1 MKSEKT
7 RQILEQT
14 KDIYNAIAP
23 DFSDTRGKWWQG
35 FGGFNQYVK
44 PGDKVLDLGCGNG
57 RMAEIFADSQI
68 EYLGVDNSQELIK
81 IAKQR
86 FANKS
91 WIKFEVADA
100 LTIDY
105 QNQFDL
111 VLMIAVLHH
120 LPTKELRLRALKN
133 VYNSLKPGGRLV
145 ISNWNLWQVFG
156 DRKKFRYWSHL
167 LDYKEK
173 AKRGTWGVSD
183 AFVPWKP
190 LAGDNLRYVHSF
202 KVGELKRLLKRA
214 GFQIEKVGFENKDGQ
229 KTSIFRGDNLLAVAV
244 KK

>member
-1 MKSEKT
+1 
-7 RQILEQT
+7 
-14 KDIYNAIAP
+14 
-23 DFSDTRGKWWQG
+23 
-35 FGGFNQYVK
+35 
-44 PGDKVLDLGCGNG
+44 
-57 RMAEIFADSQI
+57 MAEIFADSQI

-100 LTIDY
+100 LTIDC

-145 ISNWNLWQVFG
+145 ISIGISSKSSVIAKNS
-156 DRKKFRYWSHL
+156 DWSHL

-173 AKRGTWGVSD
+173 RNAELGGVRCSS
-183 AFVPWKP
+183 PWKRREIICAMFILLR
-190 LAGDNLRYVHSF
+190 LAS
-202 KVGELKRLLKRA
+202 
-214 GFQIEKVGFENKDGQ
+214 
-229 KTSIFRGDNLLAVAV
+229 
-244 KK
+244 

>member
-7 RQILEQT
+7 QKILEQT
-14 KDIYNAIAP
+14 KEIYNAIAP

-35 FGGFNQYVK
+35 FGGFNQYVE
-44 PGDKVLDLGCGNG
+44 PSDKVLDLGCGNG

-68 EYLGVDNSQELIK
+68 EYLGVDNSEELIK

-86 FANKS
+86 FADKS
-91 WIKFEVADA
+91 WIRFGVADA

-105 QNQFDL
+105 QDQFDL
-111 VLMIAVLHH
+111 VLMMAVLHH
-120 LPTKELRLRALKN
+120 VPTKELRLRALKN

-156 DRKKFRYWSHL
+156 DRKKFRYWRYL
-167 LDYKEK
+167 WDYKEK
-173 AKRGTWGVSD
+173 TKRGVWGVSD

-202 KVGELKRLLKRA
+202 RKREMKRLLK
-214 GFQIEKVGFENKDGQ
+214 GVGFEVEKIDFENKQGERA
-229 KTSIFRGDNLLAVAV
+229 SIITGCNLLAVAV